1 MQDFENKNDMM
12 YDNNG
17 SVDLAKEN
25 LNGFNT
31 NNVEAQNNVAS
42 QFESGNQYNIGA
54 QNQQY
59 NNMSQ
64 PQGYGTAQY
73 NNMSQ
78 PQGYGTAQYN
88 NMSQPQGYGTAQYN
102 NMSQPQGYGTAQ
114 YNNMSQPQGYGN
126 PQYNNMGQDQYEI
139 SKIMKERNA
148 AQNMLILS
156 WFSFLGIL
164 LAIIGWIIGIIVF
177 VKLGNIYTTDEIALS
192 KKRTATIVA
201 SIGFGLSV
209 VNSIIGI
216 LRVFG

>member
-54 QNQQY
+54 QNQ
-59 NNMSQ
+59 
-64 PQGYGTAQY
+64 QY

-216 LRVFG
+216 LRVFV

>member
-54 QNQQY
+54 QNQ
-59 NNMSQ
+59 
-64 PQGYGTAQY
+64 QY

>member
-78 PQGYGTAQYN
+78 PQ
-88 NMSQPQGYGTAQYN
+88 S
-102 NMSQPQGYGTAQ
+102 YGTAQ

-126 PQYNNMGQDQYEI
+126 PQYNYMGQEQYEI

>member
-73 NNMSQ
+73 NNI
-78 PQGYGTAQYN
+78 
-88 NMSQPQGYGTAQYN
+88 SQPQGYGTAQYN

-216 LRVFG
+216 LRVFV

>member
-54 QNQQY
+54 QNQ
-59 NNMSQ
+59 
-64 PQGYGTAQY
+64 
-73 NNMSQ
+73 
-78 PQGYGTAQYN
+78 
-88 NMSQPQGYGTAQYN
+88 QYN

>member
-54 QNQQY
+54 QNQ
-59 NNMSQ
+59 
-64 PQGYGTAQY
+64 
-73 NNMSQ
+73 
-78 PQGYGTAQYN
+78 QYN

-216 LRVFG
+216 LRVFV

>member
-88 NMSQPQGYGTAQYN
+88 NISQPQGYGTA
-102 NMSQPQGYGTAQ
+102 
-114 YNNMSQPQGYGN
+114 
-126 PQYNNMGQDQYEI
+126 QYNNMGQDQYEI

>member
-102 NMSQPQGYGTAQ
+102 NI
-114 YNNMSQPQGYGN
+114 SQPQGYGN

>member
-54 QNQQY
+54 QNQ
-59 NNMSQ
+59 
-64 PQGYGTAQY
+64 
-73 NNMSQ
+73 
-78 PQGYGTAQYN
+78 QYN